1 MNQLMNQLMTQFPSL
16 QRLRPLIRIEV
27 GVLAALLLVV
37 VIWYSFSQQTAES
50 RDAETALD
58 QRFGAFRSDLAAFAR
73 SNERATL
80 QEELAALQADKSTVV
95 LPTRDEAF
103 RFRDEL
109 LEYVDSQNLSLNAFG
124 QEESLTPIGEQDFP
138 TIRYSIIVQ
147 GLQESLVGTLQ
158 LLQGLPTAVQ
168 VLELVR
174 AVEGLPEWVMILELS
189 VFFDDGKTQ
198 VDQ

>member
-16 QRLRPLIRIEV
+16 QKLRPLIRIEV

-80 QEELAALQADKSTVV
+80 QEELAALQADKSAVV

-109 LEYVDSQNLSLNAFG
+109 LEYVDSHNLSLNAFG

-158 LLQGLPTAVQ
+158 LLQEFPTAVQ

>member
-73 SNERATL
+73 SDERATL
-80 QEELAALQADKSTVV
+80 QEELAALQADKSAVV

-109 LEYVDSQNLSLNAFG
+109 LEYVDSHNLSLNAFG
-124 QEESLTPIGEQDFP
+124 QEESLTPIGEQDFA

>member
-16 QRLRPLIRIEV
+16 QKLRPLIRIEV

-158 LLQGLPTAVQ
+158 LLQEFPTAVQ

-189 VFFDDGKTQ
+189 VFFDDGAAQ

>member
-58 QRFGAFRSDLAAFAR
+58 QRFGAFRSDLAAIAR
-73 SNERATL
+73 SDERATL
-80 QEELAALQADKSTVV
+80 QEELSALQADKSTVV

-109 LEYVDSQNLSLNAFG
+109 LEYVDSHNLSLNAFG

>member
-1 MNQLMNQLMTQFPSL
+1 MNQLLTQFPSL
-16 QRLRPLIRIEV
+16 QKLRPLIRIEV

-50 RDAETALD
+50 RDAETALN

-73 SNERATL
+73 SDERATL

-95 LPTRDEAF
+95 LPTKDEAF

-109 LEYVDSQNLSLNAFG
+109 LEYVDSHNLSLNAFG

-158 LLQGLPTAVQ
+158 LLQGFPTAVQ

>member
-50 RDAETALD
+50 RDAETTLD
-58 QRFGAFRSDLAAFAR
+58 QRLGAFRSDLAAFAR

-158 LLQGLPTAVQ
+158 LLQEFPTAVQ

-189 VFFDDGKTQ
+189 VFFDDGAAQ